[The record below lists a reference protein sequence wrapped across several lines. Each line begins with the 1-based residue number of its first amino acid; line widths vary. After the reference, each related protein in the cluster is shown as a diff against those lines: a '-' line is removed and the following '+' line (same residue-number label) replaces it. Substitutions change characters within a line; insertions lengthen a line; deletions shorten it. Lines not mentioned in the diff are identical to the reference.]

1 MDQPFMIDLHARR
14 SSDLPA
20 LRPLLDALRELG
32 EPAELSTA
40 EGLRESERAGL
51 AIGPLACSARV
62 MVDGWGEIPLV
73 STERVIVLLDT
84 LEPADSMQL
93 TDLVQQAD
101 LILASSQSQ
110 AEGLVSRAS
119 TQAVAVGMPRL
130 DSFLS
135 DPVGASGRARQ
146 GLGVRPQAQLVA
158 WAPREGTPPW
168 TDGAVAVLLGMEATV
183 AILPEDWLPEQI
195 EPVQA
200 QALRRPD
207 LMVVGPEDATTVL
220 EAADLVISNCGELL
234 RQAAAL
240 GKPVIRIEGSAAA
253 PRDQALDVAFGE
265 PLWHAEGVKDAVVN
279 AAAGAGSSPA
289 SVPEAWV
296 AEPGG
301 AARRAARAVLDHL
314 GSRKDTPRPAASEA
328 ISSPKPA
335 ATAEPQP
342 DGFLESIEAQVAFG
356 NVREALEQLE
366 EHLTGWPSARG
377 FTLLASIQR
386 GRNELAGAASAVGRA
401 DELARGELGSVL
413 CERARI
419 EIEADRA
426 AEARELF
433 AEANALAPALA
444 DPLVGLGSLALHQG
458 NAERAQD
465 YFRAALE
472 IEKSARSRSGLG
484 LALAT
489 LGRAQEAVAEFEAA
503 LDLEPDRLV
512 AIHGLVQACFQT
524 GDLQPAE
531 QRVSACLESHPGN
544 LDVTFTLAGLRSQLG
559 DQNGALEMIERI
571 ELFDPQYSGLAEL
584 REKIETGETAAE
596 RRSVVPSGSGTLPGE
611 S

>member
-1 MDQPFMIDLHARR
+1 MDQPLRIDLHARC
-14 SSDLPA
+14 SSDLPS
-20 LRPLLDALRELG
+20 LRPLLDAFRELG
-32 EPAELSTA
+32 EAVELSVA

-51 AIGPLACSARV
+51 AVGPLACNARLV
-62 MVDGWGEIPLV
+62 VDGGGEIPSV
-73 STERVIVLLDT
+73 SSERVIVLLDT
-84 LEPADSMQL
+84 LEPAESMQL

-101 LILASSQSQ
+101 LILAPSQSQ
-110 AEGLVSRAS
+110 ADGLASRAS
-119 TQAVAVGMPRL
+119 TRAVAVGMPRL

-135 DPVGASGRARQ
+135 DPVGARGRARQ
-146 GLGVRPQAQLVA
+146 SLGVRPQARLVL
-158 WAPREGTPPW
+158 WAPRDGTPPW
-168 TDGAVAVLLGMEATV
+168 TYGAVALLLGLEATV
-183 AILPEDWLPEQI
+183 AILPEGWLPEQI
-195 EPVQA
+195 EPLQA

-207 LMVVGPEDATTVL
+207 LMLVGAEEATAVL

-234 RQAAAL
+234 RQAVAL

-253 PRDQALDVAFGE
+253 PRDQALDAAFGE

-279 AAAGAGSSPA
+279 APVGAGSSPPSA
-289 SVPEAWV
+289 PKAWV

-301 AARRAARAVLDHL
+301 AARRAVRAVLDHL
-314 GSRKDTPRPAASEA
+314 GSREDTPGPAAPEVIASPG
-328 ISSPKPA
+328 PKPT
-335 ATAEPQP
+335 ATAEQEPG
-342 DGFLESIEAQVAFG
+342 GFLESIEAQVAFG

-386 GRNELAGAASAVGRA
+386 GRNELAGAASAIGRA

-419 EIEADRA
+419 AIEADRA
-426 AEARELF
+426 TEARELF

-444 DPLVGLGSLALHQG
+444 DPFVGLGSLALHQG

-465 YFRAALE
+465 YFRAALQ
-472 IEKSARSRSGLG
+472 IEKSARSRAGLG

-489 LGRAQEAVAEFEAA
+489 LGRAREAVAEFEAA

-531 QRVSACLESHPGN
+531 HRVSSYLESHPGN
-544 LDVTFTLAGLRSQLG
+544 LDIAFTLAGLRSQLG
-559 DQNGALEMIERI
+559 DQPRALEMIERI
-571 ELFDPQYSGLAEL
+571 ELFDPRYSGLAEL
-584 REKIETGETAAE
+584 REKIETG
-596 RRSVVPSGSGTLPGE
+596 
-611 S
+611 